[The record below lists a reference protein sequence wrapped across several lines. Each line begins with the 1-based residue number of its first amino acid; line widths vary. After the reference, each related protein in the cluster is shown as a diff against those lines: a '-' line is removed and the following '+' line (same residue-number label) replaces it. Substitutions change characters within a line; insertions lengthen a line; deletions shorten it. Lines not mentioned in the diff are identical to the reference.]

1 MAAAPTTTRTH
12 ASVPDRLAALLAD
25 LVILSVLAFFAA
37 VAVSVVVGPAVDF
50 DGGAESIG
58 DAVGL
63 QRDVVVID
71 ALVVA
76 ALGAAYFIGSW
87 TLKGH
92 TPGQRLLGL
101 DVVGAGADE
110 RPSAA
115 QAAWRWL
122 ALAGPFSITAVLG
135 AAWPALDNVGYYAF
149 VALWYAALLVTTAL
163 SPSRRGLHDLAAG
176 TAVATSSLVWQ
187 DLRRGPARG
196 R

>member
-1 MAAAPTTTRTH
+1 MAAAPPTMRTH
-12 ASVPDRLAALLAD
+12 ASVPDRVAALLAD

-76 ALGAAYFIGSW
+76 AIGAAYFIGSW
-87 TLKGH
+87 TLRGH

-101 DVVGAGADE
+101 DVVGAGDGG
-110 RPSAA
+110 RPSAV

-122 ALAGPFSITAVLG
+122 ALVGPFSATAVLA
-135 AAWPALDNVGYYAF
+135 AAWPALDNIGYYTF
-149 VALWYAALLVTTAL
+149 VALWYAALLVTTAR
-163 SPSRRGLHDLAAG
+163 SSSRRGLHDLAAG

-187 DLRRGPARG
+187 GSREDPARG